1 MYHSLPMS
9 KPSQFNLHT
18 ACSFEAGVAPALI
31 DSHVHTDDT
40 RFEADRADVLRS
52 ARAANIIAQ
61 VVPAVSRSQWPRLK
75 LLCSE
80 HSDLFACYGLH
91 PCFCNEHSLQD
102 LEVLG
107 SWLAREHPVAIGE
120 CGLDYQTAGG
130 DKALQQRLFAGQ
142 LALARE
148 FNLPIVIHA
157 RKAVEDVIRMIR
169 SSGHSCGLVH
179 SFSGS
184 SQQARRLI
192 DLGYKLSFGG
202 AATYPRARRLRE
214 LISSLPLDTIL
225 LETDAPDQPDAFHSG
240 QRNQPAYLLDV
251 WRSLSQLRDETPEEI
266 AWATTRNAIDLFRL
280 PVTLNSQNHR
290 NTKDTVDQ
298 EL

>member
-1 MYHSLPMS
+1 MS
-9 KPSQFNLHT
+9 KPGHT
-18 ACSFEAGVAPALI
+18 NPYSAQGFEAGAALALI
-31 DSHVHTDDT
+31 DSHVHTDDS
-40 RFEADRADVLRS
+40 RFESDLPEVLRS
-52 ARAANIIAQ
+52 ARAASIIAQ
-61 VVPAVSRSQWPRLK
+61 IIPAVSRSQWPRLK

-91 PCFCNEHSLQD
+91 PCYCDQHSVRD
-102 LEVLG
+102 LEALAGWLG
-107 SWLAREHPVAIGE
+107 SEHPVAVGE

-169 SSGHSCGLVH
+169 ASGHSSGLIH

-184 SQQARRLI
+184 SQQASRLI

-214 LISSLPLDTIL
+214 LITVLPLDALL
-225 LETDAPDQPDAFHSG
+225 LETDAPDQPDAHHSG

-251 WRSLSQLRDETPEEI
+251 WRNLSQLREETAEEI
-266 AWATTRNAIDLFRL
+266 AWATTQNAI
-280 PVTLNSQNHR
+280 VTVQVATDCS
-290 NTKDTVDQ
+290 
-298 EL
+298 

>member
-1 MYHSLPMS
+1 MS
-9 KPSQFNLHT
+9 NPSQFNAPAAPDLD
-18 ACSFEAGVAPALI
+18 AVGAPALI

-40 RFEADRADVLRS
+40 RFEPDRLDVLRS

-61 VVPAVSRSQWPRLK
+61 VVPAVARSQWPRLK

-102 LEVLG
+102 LEALG
-107 SWLAREHPVAIGE
+107 SWLGREHPVAIGE

-130 DKALQQRLFAGQ
+130 DKAFQQRLFAGQ

-169 SSGHSCGLVH
+169 SSGHSSGLVH

-184 SQQARRLI
+184 GQQAKRLI

-202 AATYPRARRLRE
+202 AATYTRARRLRE
-214 LISSLPLDTIL
+214 LITELPLDAML
-225 LETDAPDQPDAFHSG
+225 FETDAPDQPDAFHSG
-240 QRNQPAYLLDV
+240 QRNQPAYLRDV
-251 WRSLSQLRDETPEEI
+251 WRNLSQLREETPEEI
-266 AWATTRNAIDLFRL
+266 AWATTRNAIELFRL
-280 PVTLNSQNHR
+280 PLTVYSPNQLIKR
-290 NTKDTVDQ
+290 DTVDQ
-298 EL
+298 SH